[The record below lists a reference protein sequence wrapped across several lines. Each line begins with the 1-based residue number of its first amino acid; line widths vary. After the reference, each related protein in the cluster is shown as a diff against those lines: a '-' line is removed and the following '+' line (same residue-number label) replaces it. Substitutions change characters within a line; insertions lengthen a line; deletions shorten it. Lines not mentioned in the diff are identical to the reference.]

1 MTTVLAGFRYW
12 AIAVLAPA
20 VLGLGAC
27 AAGGR
32 SGETPHSAPHSLGDA
47 SYGAYLSGRM
57 AGALNDMDAAAAFYK
72 DALAKD
78 PDNPTLLERTFST
91 SLANGRYEDALAIAE
106 RMAERND
113 TSSSL
118 APLLLILED
127 IRAGRYDSARER
139 ADSMPSGGF
148 NTLIG
153 PLTRA
158 WILAGQERW
167 EEAIAALGPLADTSS
182 FTAFQDFHTAL
193 ILAMAGH
200 DDRAD
205 KMFQD
210 TVSAP
215 GGVSVRAILAYGR
228 FLVRHDRAE
237 EALSIYNE
245 YLKTFPNNPLM
256 HAAREAARN
265 GDAAPVVASPAAGLA
280 EVFYDT
286 AQALNR
292 RGTRGP
298 AIMYARLALFLKPD
312 FAESYQL
319 LGNLLEASGR
329 DQAAAEAFSQ
339 ISEDSPLYW
348 RARHNYATLTYRLG
362 RIDEAVQR
370 LNDMRAERPGDLSVV
385 TTLADLY
392 RHQERYAEAQ
402 ELYEYILS
410 KIDDYGEKHWTLFY
424 ARAVTYA
431 ETGPW
436 KKAEADFLK
445 ALELSPEEPLVLN
458 YLGYS
463 WIDRGENLEEALKL
477 IRKAVE
483 LKPNDG
489 NIVDSLGWALYKL
502 GRYEEAVQELE
513 RAVLLRPENPEIN
526 EHLGDAYWRVGR
538 FLEARFQWSHAIAL
552 GADDE
557 QVSQIE
563 RKLEDGLKDG
573 GSENAK
579 F

>member
-1 MTTVLAGFRYW
+1 M
-12 AIAVLAPA
+12 AVLAPA
-20 VLGLGAC
+20 VLGLSAC
-27 AAGGR
+27 AAGGQ
-32 SGETPHSAPHSLGDA
+32 SGEPPRSLGDA

-57 AGALNDMDAAAAFYK
+57 AGAMNDMDAAAAFYK

-91 SLANGRYEDALAIAE
+91 SLVNGRYADALSLAA
-106 RMAERND
+106 RMAERDD
-113 TSSSL
+113 TSASL

-127 IRAGRYDSARER
+127 IRAGHYDSAWER
-139 ADSMPSGGF
+139 ADSMPEGGF

-158 WILAGQERW
+158 WILAGQKRW
-167 EEAIAALGPLADTSS
+167 EEAIAALSPLAETAS
-182 FTAFQDFHTAL
+182 FSAFQDLHTAL
-193 ILAMAGH
+193 IHAMAGH
-200 DDRAD
+200 GERAD
-205 KMFQD
+205 KVFQE

-228 FLVRHDRAE
+228 FLVRHDRAD
-237 EALSIYNE
+237 EALSIFNE

-256 HAAREAARN
+256 HAARERARN
-265 GDAAPVVASPAAGLA
+265 GNALPVVASPAAGLA

-298 AIMYARLALFLKPD
+298 ALMYARLALFLKPD
-312 FAESYQL
+312 FAESYEL

-329 DQAAAEAFSQ
+329 DKAAAEAFAQ
-339 ISEDSPLYW
+339 IPEDSPLYW

-362 RIDEAVQR
+362 RVDEAIRR
-370 LNDMRAERPGDLSVV
+370 LKDMRAERPEDLSVV

-402 ELYEYILS
+402 ELYNHILS
-410 KIDDYGEKHWTLFY
+410 QITDYGEEHWTLFY

-436 KKAEADFLK
+436 EKAEADFLK
-445 ALELSPEEPLVLN
+445 ALEVSPDEPLVLN

-463 WIDRGENLEEALKL
+463 WIDRGENLEKALEL

-502 GRYEEAVQELE
+502 GRYEEAVKELE
-513 RAVLLRPENPEIN
+513 RAVLLRPQNPEIN

-538 FLEARFQWSHAIAL
+538 FLEARFQWSHAIAM

-557 QVSQIE
+557 QVSQLE
-563 RKLEDGLKDG
+563 HKLENGLNGTGPD
-573 GSENAK
+573 NAK